1 VLTLLLGGCAGPE
14 LIVRQDDRPGRP
26 PAIFDPKPVEVQHG
40 KASYYWQGKRT
51 ANGERFNPEGLTAA
65 HRKLPIN
72 TWVRV
77 INERNGKSVIVRIN
91 DRGPF
96 IRGRIIDLAR
106 GAAREIDMIKAGV
119 VPVRVEV
126 LKRIDTVEKP
136 NLRLTE
142 TVRKK
147 AEQRTQVR
155 PSPTPSV
162 TPAPAPAP
170 APASSKPKR
179 PRSR

>member
-1 VLTLLLGGCAGPE
+1 MLLLGGCAGPE
-14 LIVRQDDRPGRP
+14 LIVRPDDRPGKP

-40 KASYYWQGKRT
+40 KASYYWQGKKT
-51 ANGERFNPEGLTAA
+51 ANGERFYPEGLTAA
-65 HRKLPIN
+65 HRKLPIH

-77 INERNGKSVIVRIN
+77 TNERNGKSVIVRIN
-91 DRGPF
+91 DRGPY

-126 LKRIDTVEKP
+126 LKRIDTVEQP
-136 NLRLTE
+136 NLRLTD

-147 AEQRTQVR
+147 AERRVQARTT
-155 PSPTPSV
+155 PTPAA
-162 TPAPAPAP
+162 TPTPESAPS
-170 APASSKPKR
+170 SSKPKR